1 MLMCFLVL
9 LGLVIIVDLFDVVVA
24 VVVGVGVV
32 RIFAGV
38 VLGRE

>member
-1 MLMCFLVL
+1 MLMCFLLL
-9 LGLVIIVDLFDVVVA
+9 LGLVIIVGLIDAVVA